1 MSESLY
7 YAIEMSF
14 DVLQSPEFDPQVIK
28 VSVITASE
36 REQRPDHAERL
47 TFSVDSHKQTQIFM
61 RFCEDAEKQKEAE
74 ALIARHSP
82 FEDLKT
88 IAQAD
93 RPSPGLK
100 R

>member
-7 YAIEMSF
+7 YAIEVPF
-14 DVLQSPEFDPQVIK
+14 DVLRSTEFDSQLIN

-36 REQRPDHAERL
+36 RDQRPDHAERL
-47 TFSVDSHKQTQIFM
+47 TFNVASHKQTQIFM
-61 RFCEDAEKQKEAE
+61 RFCKDAEKQKEAE
-74 ALIARHSP
+74 ALIAQHSP

-88 IAQAD
+88 TARAD